1 MQIFLRFSCIC
12 RFFVVPLRQN
22 LNPMMTF
29 RQFWDIIK
37 IRKWG
42 KYVITLLL
50 FLVVFLFIGDQSVI
64 QFVKRGREIR
74 HLKEQRDMYREGT
87 EKAQREMQTL
97 HHPDSLE
104 RYAREQYYM
113 HTSNEDIYLV
123 EEK

>member
-1 MQIFLRFSCIC
+1 MHICNFCCNFAAKNGNDMKFSE
-12 RFFVVPLRQN
+12 
-22 LNPMMTF
+22 
-29 RQFWDIIK
+29 FWETIK

-64 QFVKRGREIR
+64 QFVKRGHEIR

-87 EKAQREMQTL
+87 EKAQREIQTL

-113 HTSNEDIYLV
+113 HTSNEEIFLV
-123 EEK
+123 EE